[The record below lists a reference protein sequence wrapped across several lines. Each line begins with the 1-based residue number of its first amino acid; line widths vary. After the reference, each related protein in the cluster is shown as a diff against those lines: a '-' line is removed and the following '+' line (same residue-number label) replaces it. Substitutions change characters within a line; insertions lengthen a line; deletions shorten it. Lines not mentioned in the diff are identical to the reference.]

1 MSTSF
6 AIPATSL
13 SGLAA
18 ISPAAFQLL
27 TAGSSATSASI
38 FDSSS
43 SIVQLSA
50 LGQVLGTG
58 TTLENSLQALQGNAS
73 TATPASVATAAQNF
87 VTAFNNV
94 QQSLGDVQPL
104 LGTLPDSALVSQFSA
119 TLNAAAGSAG
129 SGGTAGLG
137 SLQSIGITAAAIQNP
152 GSLPTAGLQI
162 DQNALNAAVAN
173 NPGGT
178 LSLLAQ
184 ATQPLLQQVATF
196 EAQATSTAVSPTDLS
211 VQGTGIATD
220 LLQNLSADTVL
231 NDIQLNNLDLASL
244 GLDANSLQT
253 TGTALS
259 GSLSATLATPA
270 ATTSTTDQTGT
281 EVLLANVPTVSL
293 AAATELTPTAGATLT
308 TANAAPTTTP
318 AATPASET
326 PAVATTTA
334 DTTASPLT
342 TSTAQATTPLPT
354 SAADTLAA
362 DQAVSAATQT
372 LQNLLLDPIVNAINN
387 NLFDPL
393 YSALIAASHQSDF
406 ASPMPQIRAS
416 AIPAEN
422 PAPVFPVAQ
431 VRAISDYNRMASGFG
446 RRQGGESR
454 S

>member
-58 TTLENSLQALQGNAS
+58 TTLENSLQALQGNAA
-73 TATPASVATAAQNF
+73 TATSASVATAAQNF
-87 VTAFNNV
+87 VTAFNNM

-119 TLNAAAGSAG
+119 TLNAAAASAG
-129 SGGTAGLG
+129 SGGTTGLG
-137 SLQSIGITAAAIQNP
+137 SLQSIGITAAAIPNP
-152 GSLPTAGLQI
+152 GGLPTAGLQI
-162 DQNALNAAVAN
+162 DQNALNAAVAD

-178 LSLLAQ
+178 LSLLAR

-196 EAQATSTAVSPTDLS
+196 EAQATSTAISSTDLT
-211 VQGTGIATD
+211 VQGTGVATN

-231 NDIQLNNLDLASL
+231 NDIQLNNLDLAAL
-244 GLDANSLQT
+244 GLDANSLQS

-259 GSLSATLATPA
+259 SSLSASLATTD
-270 ATTSTTDQTGT
+270 ATTSTTDLTGT
-281 EVLLANVPTVSL
+281 EVLLANVPTASL
-293 AAATELTPTAGATLT
+293 ATALTFTTDATLT
-308 TANAAPTTTP
+308 TANAVASATP

-326 PAVATTTA
+326 PVVATTN
-334 DTTASPLT
+334 AS
-342 TSTAQATTPLPT
+342 SSATPTVAATPAATPALT

-362 DQAVSAATQT
+362 DQAVSAAAQR
-372 LQNLLLDPIVNAINN
+372 LQNLLEDPVLNAINN

-406 ASPMPQIRAS
+406 ALPMTQIRAS

-422 PAPVFPVAQ
+422 PEPVFPVAQ
-431 VRAISDYNRMASGFG
+431 VQAISDYNQMASGFG